1 MQKTVNMEDLY
12 DATALEKMLIA
23 RASEKGVPISTT
35 FELTPT
41 CNLKCGMCYI
51 RLPQSRLDELGG
63 WRSLEEW
70 KATALEMKKMGTLFI
85 LLTGGE
91 PLLYPDFPE
100 LYEFLCK
107 EGFIITINTNGT
119 LITPRIAQLWKNQLP
134 RRVNITLYGASEDTY
149 EKLCHNRNGFQQC
162 LKALSLMK
170 AYGIPVKIN
179 FSMVKENQHEYD
191 KMMQIAS
198 DLGFPVVADCYML
211 SGCNSLCQPAR
222 DINSHRLPPEEAAK
236 FAVKQIAY
244 EKGEHFEA
252 FKEAWQK
259 QMEAGIYSQQG
270 PLGLECRAADTSCW
284 IDFRGVMLPCDIME
298 EYGVSL
304 KEYTVQEAWQK
315 VRESRQKVAP
325 HEECA
330 GCTLKPAC
338 SVCWAIAR
346 QEKQVNGGL
355 DYLCKMAREKHTLL
369 LPHDSS
375 NTEFIK

>member
-1 MQKTVNMEDLY
+1 MEDLY

-51 RLPQSRLDELGG
+51 RLSQSRLDELGG

-70 KATALEMKKMGTLFI
+70 KSTALELKKMGTLFI

-119 LITPRIAQLWKNQLP
+119 LITPRIALLWKNQLP

-179 FSMVKENQHEYD
+179 FSMVKENQHEYN

-198 DLGFPVVADCYML
+198 ELGFPVVADSYML
-211 SGCNSLCQPAR
+211 CKCNSMCQPAR

-244 EKGEHFEA
+244 EKGEYFDA
-252 FKEAWQK
+252 FKEAWHK
-259 QMEAGIYSQQG
+259 QMKSGQIAPQG
-270 PLGLECRAADTSCW
+270 PLGLDCRAADTSCW

-304 KEYTVQEAWQK
+304 KEHSVHEAWQK
-315 VRESRQKVAP
+315 VREIRHQVKP
-325 HEECA
+325 HEECT
-330 GCTLKPAC
+330 GCHLKSIC
-338 SVCWAIAR
+338 NVCWANAC
-346 QEKQVNGGL
+346 QEKITNGNL
-355 DYLCKMAREKHTLL
+355 NYLCKMAKAKKNQL
-369 LPHDSS
+369 SAKVS
-375 NTEFIK
+375 Q